1 MIDNISPFGRY
12 APGRA
17 TFLPRLLTK
26 IGVSRGALRKVV
38 TKQWLKKN
46 HCIVDVTIRGINYRL
61 NIDRN
66 TTDGKI
72 LTSSKIRDKV
82 EIASVADALKTSDI
96 PVSESVFVD
105 IGANTGYYTLNAA
118 KAGYAKV
125 IAVEPNPPVVSAL
138 LYNIKINNIT
148 EKVDVV
154 TACIGNGETVS
165 FYAREGGWGGSSIVI
180 KEQGAKLITMQTKP
194 LLEILC
200 ERNIRHV
207 NALKIDIEGYED
219 KALLPFFTAAPDTLL
234 PKMVVIEYCN
244 QNLWQNDIIKKMTE
258 MGYAASAK
266 MRSNMILWR
275 Q

>member
-1 MIDNISPFGRY
+1 MIDNNSPFGRY

-26 IGVSRGALRKVV
+26 IGVSRGSFGKWVA
-38 TKQWLKKN
+38 KQWLKKN

-66 TTDGKI
+66 NTDKKM

-82 EIASVADALKTSDI
+82 EIASVADAIKTSDI
-96 PVSESVFVD
+96 PVSESIFVD

-154 TACIGNGETVS
+154 TTCIGNGETVS
-165 FYAREGGWGGSSIVI
+165 FYAREDWGGSSIVI
-180 KEQGAKLITMQTKP
+180 KEQGGKLITMQTKP
-194 LLEILC
+194 LLEILR
-200 ERNIRHV
+200 ERNIKHV

-219 KALLPFFTAAPDTLL
+219 KVLLPFFTAAPDTML
-234 PKMVVIEYCN
+234 PKMVVIEYCH
-244 QNLWQNDIIKKMTE
+244 QHLWQNDIIKKMTE